1 MIELRSR
8 QGCTLG
14 HQAAAFLS
22 QPPRRPGAAQCD
34 CCRVWLALHSSALPA
49 DSEKILRT
57 PLSGQSSLPD
67 VDLHALQP
75 VTEPA
80 GDAGPGA
87 ARAEQEW
94 AQLADILR
102 EWVTSPAS
110 LSQPGFRQA
119 GSLRAS

>member
-1 MIELRSR
+1 MSR
-8 QGCTLG
+8 
-14 HQAAAFLS
+14 
-22 QPPRRPGAAQCD
+22 
-34 CCRVWLALHSSALPA
+34 SSALPA
-49 DSEKILRT
+49 DSELILRT
-57 PLSGQSSLPD
+57 PASGLPSLPD
-67 VDLHALQP
+67 ANLPASQP
-75 VTEPA
+75 VAEPA

-119 GSLRAS
+119 GSLQAG